1 MFQQTES
8 QQTERTS
15 LGKTLSYYVFSPQK
29 TASETS
35 GWTTPLKKRNVPW
48 KLMVGRCIFLLK
60 WSPFLGDI
68 RSFWANLC
76 ISPSQWAS
84 PDISCCFIERYH
96 DFPTSN
102 ASFYPLD
109 PINPHICSSA
119 TVWGSCLIL
128 RQLKRRPCLHL
139 KCHIFKIST
148 HFGNI
153 VWKKKEKT
161 LTQSVEAYLI
171 QHIKP
176 RFPT

>member
-1 MFQQTES
+1 
-8 QQTERTS
+8 
-15 LGKTLSYYVFSPQK
+15 
-29 TASETS
+29 
-35 GWTTPLKKRNVPW
+35 
-48 KLMVGRCIFLLK
+48 MVGRCIFLLK

-68 RSFWANLC
+68 RSFWVNLC

-109 PINPHICSSA
+109 PINPHICSSS

-153 VWKKKEKT
+153 VWKKKRKNLDPVCWSISNTTYKT
-161 LTQSVEAYLI
+161 AVSYINTTIYIYIYS
-171 QHIKP
+171 HIKEFHKP
-176 RFPT
+176 FP